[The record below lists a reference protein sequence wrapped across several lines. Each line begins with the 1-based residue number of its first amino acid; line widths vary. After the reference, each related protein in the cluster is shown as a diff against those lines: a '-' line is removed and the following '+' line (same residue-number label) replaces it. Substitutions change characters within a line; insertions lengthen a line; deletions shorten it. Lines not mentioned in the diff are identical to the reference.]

1 MIRSRLRLWFYFIVV
16 FAGFELETGFF
27 QSDLFVHVPRLLILL
42 LQSERGE
49 EDMPDLMEAFRG
61 QLRALPGEFGGKCAC
76 RGVVSNKCLPQ
87 TVPGQGPGNGGFG
100 RNHPVVRKPLG
111 GLYHAVT
118 ARELCDLVLAL
129 FGQRFEDRIRAGF
142 GGGRRQTLFGIQFL
156 DVLFVSLYIGPQRV
170 LLE

>member
-27 QSDLFVHVPRLLILL
+27 QSDLFVHMPRLLILL

-76 RGVVSNKCLPQ
+76 RGVVSNKCLRKRYQ
-87 TVPGQGPGNGGFG
+87 A
-100 RNHPVVRKPLG
+100 RN
-111 GLYHAVT
+111 
-118 ARELCDLVLAL
+118 
-129 FGQRFEDRIRAGF
+129 RAMAD
-142 GGGRRQTLFGIQFL
+142 L
-156 DVLFVSLYIGPQRV
+156 DVTTPLYASHWAVFITP
-170 LLE
+170 